1 MVCMYAAAVAA
12 YVEGISGIR
21 FTNHEF
27 HPQDSYV
34 TNILYISIFFFFY
47 VLIYI
52 FAIDETRKEI
62 EYESHV

>member
-1 MVCMYAAAVAA
+1 MYSAAAAA
-12 YVEGISGIR
+12 AAGISGIR
-21 FTNHEF
+21 FTNHKF

-34 TNILYISIFFFFY
+34 TNTYYIFQIFFFFY

-52 FAIDETRKEI
+52 SASAIDETRKEI